1 MILNVLLRVE
11 DTILEPILE
20 PKNGIAAKK
29 IGFQDPPCKFH
40 LRNHFWVLT
49 WSLRGFEAT

>member
-1 MILNVLLRVE
+1 MLKSLTHECIIEYIKFWMIFNDFFRVE

-29 IGFQDPPCKFH
+29 IGF
-40 LRNHFWVLT
+40 
-49 WSLRGFEAT
+49 

>member
-1 MILNVLLRVE
+1 MIFNDFFRVE

-29 IGFQDPPCKFH
+29 IGRPP
-40 LRNHFWVLT
+40 LDSILETIVWI
-49 WSLRGFEAT
+49 